1 MKVEGSSIAFIGT
14 GVMGIS
20 MAGHLMKAGAK
31 IKVYNRTKEKS
42 KPLID
47 AGAVWADTPAD
58 AAKGSSIVFTM
69 VGYPADVEEVYFGE
83 KGIFNGAETGTI
95 LADFTTSDPDL
106 AVRIAEKA
114 ASNGLFSLDAPVS
127 GGDLGARN
135 ASLTIMVGGDSSSFD
150 KVMPFFQ
157 VMGKTVV
164 LQGGPGAGQH
174 TKMANQIAIA
184 GSLCGAVEAV
194 IYAESAG
201 LDPKRVLDSI
211 GGGSAQSWQLLN
223 MVPRMLDGNFDPGF
237 YSKHFLKDL
246 RIALNSAKNMEV
258 KLPLLEMAEN
268 LFVLMSD
275 KGFAEKGTHA
285 LYLLYKN
292 GLIK

>member
-1 MKVEGSSIAFIGT
+1 MKVDGTSIAFIGT
-14 GVMGIS
+14 GVMGKS
-20 MAGHLMKAGAK
+20 MAGHLLKAGAVVT
-31 IKVYNRTKEKS
+31 VYNRTKEKAES
-42 KPLID
+42 LIS
-47 AGAVWADTPAD
+47 AGAIWADTPA
-58 AAKGSSIVFTM
+58 AASSGASIVFTM
-69 VGYPADVEEVYFGE
+69 VGYPSDVEEIYFGE
-83 KGIFNGAETGTI
+83 NGILSGADKGTI
-95 LADFTTSDPDL
+95 FADFTTSDPAL
-106 AVRIAEKA
+106 AVKIAEQ
-114 ASNGLFSLDAPVS
+114 ASVKGMFSLDAPVS
-127 GGDLGARN
+127 GGDLGAQN
-135 ASLTIMVGGDSSSFD
+135 AALTIMVGGDSGSFD
-150 KVMPFFQ
+150 KVLPFFQ
-157 VMGKTVV
+157 IMGKTVI

-246 RIALNSAKNMEV
+246 RIALNSAKSMKV

-275 KGFAEKGTHA
+275 EGFDEKGTHA

>member
-1 MKVEGSSIAFIGT
+1 MKVEGSQVAFIGI
-14 GVMGIS
+14 GVMGAS
-20 MAGHLMKAGAK
+20 MAGHLLKAGAS
-31 IKVYNRTKEKS
+31 IKVYNRTKEKAAA
-42 KPLID
+42 LLE
-47 AGAVWADTPAD
+47 AGAVWADTPAE
-58 AAKGSSIVFTM
+58 AVKGASVVFTM
-69 VGYPADVEEVYFGE
+69 VGYPADVEEVYFG
-83 KGIFNGAETGTI
+83 KNGIFSTAASGTI
-95 LADFTTSDPDL
+95 VADFTTSDPEL
-106 AVRIAEKA
+106 SVRIAKEA
-114 ASNGLFSLDAPVS
+114 AAKGMTSLDAPVS

-135 ASLTIMVGGDSSSFD
+135 ATLTIMVGGDQASFD
-150 KVMPFFQ
+150 EVMPFFQ
-157 VMGKTVV
+157 VLGKTVI

-201 LDPKRVLDSI
+201 LDPKRVLESI

-246 RIALNSAKNMEV
+246 RIALNAARSMKV
-258 KLPLLEMAEN
+258 KLPLLEMAEH
-268 LFVLMSD
+268 LFELMTD
-275 KGFAEKGTHA
+275 KGFSEKGTHA

-292 GLIK
+292 GLL